1 VRARTGLTQTQIG
14 IIKDVASSKTRK
26 QIAAERGMIVKGVD
40 YHLLKIYRKLKLDPT
55 RDPRVLLTVW
65 ACKRRMVEP

>member
-1 VRARTGLTQTQIG
+1 VRASTTLTETQLG

-40 YHLLKIYRKLKLDPT
+40 YHLLKIYQKLKLDPNL
-55 RDPRVLLTVW
+55 DPRVLLTLW